1 MTITDKLQAL
11 SRMNDLDAIRLG
23 LLIVLDDVDRALDR
37 RNPGRG
43 LDMMLGKDTPINRE
57 AVS

>member
-1 MTITDKLQAL
+1 MTIAEKLTAL

-23 LLIVLDDVDRALDR
+23 LLIVLDEVDRTLDR

-43 LDMMLGKDTPINRE
+43 LDNLLGKDRPVNLE
-57 AVS
+57 AA